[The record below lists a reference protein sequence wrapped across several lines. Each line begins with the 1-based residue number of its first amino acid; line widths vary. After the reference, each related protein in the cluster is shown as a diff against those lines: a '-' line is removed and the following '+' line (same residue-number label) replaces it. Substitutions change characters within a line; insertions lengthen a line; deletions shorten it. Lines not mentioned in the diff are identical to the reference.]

1 MEAGLGRGRRAISRT
16 VWHGFSTRG
25 CGIPQ
30 HWPVLGPRS
39 KTKDQDIA
47 EYRDHGLKT
56 HATSLPPKVSRTQ
69 FVRVEDFQHAV
80 SIPPAV
86 QSAPDAPRD
95 DRFRP
100 PDP

>member
-39 KTKDQDIA
+39 KTKVEDIA
-47 EYRDHGLKT
+47 ESRDHGLKT
-56 HATSLPPKVSRTQ
+56 HATSAQRARRLHVGL
-69 FVRVEDFQHAV
+69 FA
-80 SIPPAV
+80 IPSGAHHGK
-86 QSAPDAPRD
+86 SAPAPDNLAGRQANLQ
-95 DRFRP
+95 
-100 PDP
+100 